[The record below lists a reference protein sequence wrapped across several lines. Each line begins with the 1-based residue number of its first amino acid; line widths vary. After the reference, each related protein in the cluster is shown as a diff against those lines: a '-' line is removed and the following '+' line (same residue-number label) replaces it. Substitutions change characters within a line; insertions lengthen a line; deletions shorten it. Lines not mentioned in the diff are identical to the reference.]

1 MLTFEHAGLEIDSC
15 PECFGLWLD
24 REELKELLQRPELTQ
39 RLAEDN
45 SPQPSPAARS
55 SSRLCPRCH
64 QELSEST
71 LGEIFVDV
79 CMRCR
84 GIWLDQGEL
93 TRAVEQYRQGRR
105 GNLVVINQIAEG
117 LRAQQQGERRDG

>member
-1 MLTFEHAGLEIDSC
+1 MLTYEHAGLEVDSC

-24 REELKELLQRPELTQ
+24 REELKALLQRPELSE
-39 RLAEDN
+39 RLAE
-45 SPQPSPAARS
+45 PAGETAPVAARAG
-55 SSRLCPRCH
+55 SRLCPSCH

-71 LGEIFVDV
+71 LGEIYIDV
-79 CMRCR
+79 CLRCR

-117 LRAQQQGERRDG
+117 LRAQQQGEQRL

>member
-1 MLTFEHAGLEIDSC
+1 MLTYEHAGLEIDSC

-24 REELKELLQRPELTQ
+24 REELKGLLQRPELSE
-39 RLAEDN
+39 RLAEDGA
-45 SPQPSPAARS
+45 QPPAPAPRAA
-55 SSRLCPRCH
+55 SRLCPSCH
-64 QELSEST
+64 VELAEST

-84 GIWLDQGEL
+84 GIWLDRGEL
-93 TRAVEQYRQGRR
+93 TRAVEQYREGRR

-117 LRAQQQGERRDG
+117 LRAQQQGEQRL